1 MSEPLHGEGAGVK
14 YAFLKL
20 SSVVRVW
27 FGSKNESFFF
37 FLVPIRLQKKCHRS
51 E

>member
-37 FLVPIRLQKKCHRS
+37 FFGSYSVAEEMS
-51 E
+51 